1 MQDLLPYYEREL
13 AFLRQYA
20 SEFAQD
26 YPKIAGRLLMS
37 DDVAEDPH
45 VERLIE
51 SFALLGARIS
61 KKLEDDY
68 PEFTESLLDVLYPH
82 YLRPFPSCSIA
93 CFEAGAAAAQLTAPV
108 VIPRGTELRSRN
120 VRGVSC
126 RFRTS
131 YDVTLA
137 PLQLARTAF
146 SPIINAPETTQL
158 PARAVSALSLQFNAL
173 GQAGAA
179 AWPDTLRLMI
189 DGESSLRSAL
199 RDTLAMRV
207 LKVYVEPAG
216 SGRWIALP
224 DNPLEAV
231 GFADDEALLD
241 YPERSH
247 PAYRLLTELFAFPD
261 KFDFFDLDF
270 KTLVQAVGSADM
282 TLHFAIGGLPADSS
296 TARLLETVDNS
307 NVRLGCTPVVNLFQ
321 QRGEPIR
328 VSHTAVSYPVL
339 ADARRPYA
347 YEVHSVDS
355 VKRVRQTPQGEEVTQ
370 FRPFYS
376 LRHGE
381 HPDDS
386 EQYWV
391 THLDEL
397 MASRSPGYELEMSVV
412 DLDFN
417 PVAPQ
422 TDVLGLDLTC
432 SNRDLPTQ
440 LAYGVSGGDLVM
452 EGGSAA
458 RTIALLRKP
467 TPPRRFER
475 GRGAQWRLISQ
486 LSLNHLS
493 LAEDGPTTLREL
505 LRLYDLPRSAISSRQ
520 IQGVVG
526 LQHRAATAW
535 LPGQQF
541 ASMVRGVEI
550 RLTIDESNF
559 VGAGVSTFAQTLD
572 RFFGLYVQA
581 NSFTQLVVLSHNSG
595 EVLIQCPPRSGASI
609 LA

>member
-1 MQDLLPYYEREL
+1 MEDLLPYYEREL
-13 AFLRQYA
+13 AFLRDYA
-20 SEFAQD
+20 GDFAD
-26 YPKIAGRLLMS
+26 RYPKIAGRLLMS

-68 PEFTESLLDVLYPH
+68 PEFTESLLEVLYPH

-93 CFEAGAAAAQLTAPV
+93 CFDAGPAAAQLTAPV
-108 VIPRGTELRSRN
+108 TIPRGTELRSRN
-120 VRGVSC
+120 VRGISC

-137 PLQLARTAF
+137 PLRLVQASF
-146 SPIINAPETTQL
+146 NPVINAPEAVKL
-158 PARAVSALSLQFNAL
+158 PPRTGSEVSLKFSLL
-173 GQAGAA
+173 GEGGPGACPQTMRIMA
-179 AWPDTLRLMI
+179 
-189 DGESSLRSAL
+189 DGEPSLRSAV
-199 RDTLAMRV
+199 RDTFAMRV
-207 LKVYVEPAG
+207 LKAYVEPEG
-216 SGRWIALP
+216 SGRWIALSEV
-224 DNPLEAV
+224 PLQSV

-241 YPERSH
+241 YPDRSH

-261 KFDFFDLDF
+261 KFDFFDLD
-270 KTLVQAVGSADM
+270 LGAVMAAAGSARF
-282 TLHFAIGGLPADSS
+282 TLHLAIGGLPADSS
-296 TARLLETVDNS
+296 TARLLETLDTN
-307 NVRLGCTPVVNLFQ
+307 NMRLGCTPVVNLFQ

-328 VSHTAVSYPVL
+328 ISHTAVSYPVL

-347 YEVHSVDS
+347 YEIHSIDS
-355 VKRVRQTPQGEEVTQ
+355 VKRVRQTPQGEKITE

-381 HPDDS
+381 SLDHS

-391 THLDEL
+391 AHLDEL
-397 MASRSPGYELEMSVV
+397 MASRSPGYELELSVV

-417 PVAPQ
+417 PVVPQ
-422 TDVLGLDLTC
+422 TDVLGIELTC
-432 SNRDLPTQ
+432 SNRDLPTM
-440 LAYGVSGGDLVM
+440 LAYGVTGGDLTM

-458 RTIALLRKP
+458 RTISLLRKP

-493 LAEDGPTTLREL
+493 LAENGPTTLREM
-505 LRLYDLPRSAISSRQ
+505 LRLYDLPRSAISTRQ
-520 IQGVVG
+520 IQGVTD
-526 LQHRAATAW
+526 LEHRAATAW
-535 LPGQQF
+535 LPGKQF

-559 VGAGVSTFAQTLD
+559 VGAGISTFAETLD

-595 EVLIQCPPRSGASI
+595 EELIKCPPRNGASI